1 MTGAHEAIQAIVS
14 DPALKSTVN
23 FGFGYWSSE
32 WRHPKKWFSSWNNSR
47 DQSKPCTNNNC
58 LKVKIDAQGADK
70 IFKVVKKTFNTWKI
84 STIFNMIT

>member
-23 FGFGYWSSE
+23 FGLDIGPQNGDI
-32 WRHPKKWFSSWNNSR
+32 PKKWFSSWNNSR

-70 IFKVVKKTFNTWKI
+70 IFKVVKCKSKRWNGC
-84 STIFNMIT
+84 